1 MKAVTLQNDG
11 IRIVDTSVPAPNDF
25 QVLVKVHACGL
36 NRSDLLETQGQFF
49 GHMGSNLKI
58 LGGEFAGE
66 VIELGSKVTNLSKGD
81 NVMCR
86 GGSGWAEYALA
97 HHLRCIKFDNNQ
109 IKSNLLII
117 ETSTL
122 PLECKKTV
130 KKQLDTKK
138 ISIVDAP
145 LSGNRL
151 AALDGKLSS
160 YLSGST
166 KDKKLA
172 TSVLNFFC
180 KKVTDVGVFGNGTV
194 MKLIGNILNLVHNA
208 VTAEVMTL
216 GMKSG
221 LDPKIIHEAISGTF
235 SSSGVFENR
244 GKLMADDDYKKEG
257 MNFSTPMK
265 DSKFIT
271 ELSRNN
277 LVALPIYQVA
287 LQYYYSAV
295 ANNLGNQDASSIIK
309 ILERNTNLKK
319 FRKNRK

>member
-1 MKAVTLQNDG
+1 MKNQKNINNKIG
-11 IRIVDTSVPAPNDF
+11 
-25 QVLVKVHACGL
+25 
-36 NRSDLLETQGQFF
+36 
-49 GHMGSNLKI
+49 I
-58 LGGEFAGE
+58 LGLG
-66 VIELGSKVTNLSKGD
+66 VLGSAIAHCFIQKQIKIYGYDISNKFYKKLSK
-81 NVMCR
+81 NFFVPVKK
-86 GGSGWAEYALA
+86 L
-97 HHLRCIKFDNNQ
+97 NNFYSKCDIVITCLSSEESLIEVTKS
-109 IKSNLLII
+109 IKSKLLII

-122 PLECKKTV
+122 PLECKKIV
-130 KKQLDTKK
+130 KKQLDKRK

-151 AALDGKLSS
+151 AALNGKLSS
-160 YLSGST
+160 YLSGSL
-166 KDKKLA
+166 KDKKIALA
-172 TSVLNFFC
+172 VLSLFC
-180 KKVTDVGVFGNGTV
+180 QKVTDVGSFGNGIV

-221 LDPKIIHEAISGTF
+221 LDAEIIYNAISGTF

-244 GKLMADDDYKKEG
+244 GKLMVDENYTKEG
-257 MNFSTPMK
+257 MNFSTPLK

-271 ELSRNN
+271 ELSRRN